1 MSDQEAF
8 MRAIIAAPDDDAP
21 RLVYADWLDENGEP
35 ERAELIRVQCEAAR
49 TPEWDPRYDDLKNRS
64 FDLLEMHAMHWLPN
78 LVEGRPLIRRG
89 MVEGYLM
96 AQDEFHRSAEGL
108 FATLPIRQI
117 DFLPVT
123 NVLEL
128 VLDRHARRLRSIGVR
143 AVDANANFDPRAGLP
158 SREWP
163 VLEELVFLGLRL
175 RAEDLQDILTFASF
189 PTLKL
194 LNFVRSPLGADGAA
208 LIAHSFPALVSLTL
222 SADADTDYRD
232 RLRAG
237 GARELARAPEL
248 GRLRSLKLENQLI
261 GDAGLRHLAESPH
274 LGNMEILDLKRN
286 DIGAIGTT
294 GIEEFA
300 AAGHFPKLRWLRL
313 NLNQL
318 NLVGIRELLAWP
330 GLAQLRKLDLA
341 YCGIAG
347 AGGRLLAT
355 VPGLHP
361 DLRLDLRGN
370 DLGHAVDALR
380 HRFGDRVR
388 LGGAARG

>member
-21 RLVYADWLDENGEP
+21 RLVYADWLDENGDP

-49 TPEWDPRYDDLKNRS
+49 TPEWDPRHDELTARGSESLKEHRERW
-64 FDLLEMHAMHWLPN
+64 FPKLPQ
-78 LVEGRPLIRRG
+78 GGHQLIRRG
-89 MVEGYLM
+89 MVEGLVIRQ
-96 AQDEFHRSAEGL
+96 ADFHRSAEGL
-108 FATLPIRQI
+108 FESSPIRQV
-117 DFLPVT
+117 DFWPVT
-123 NVLEL
+123 NLLEL
-128 VLDRHARRLRSIGVR
+128 VIDRFVRRLRSISVSEIDL
-143 AVDANANFDPRAGLP
+143 DAGYEAGISLP

-163 VLEELVFLGLRL
+163 VLEELGLMGIGVRAADLEGILSFAAFPALKRL
-175 RAEDLQDILTFASF
+175 NVAENPI
-189 PTLKL
+189 
-194 LNFVRSPLGADGAA
+194 GAEGAA
-208 LIAHSFPALVSLTL
+208 LIARSFSVLESLELQTGR
-222 SADADTDYRD
+222 DADYQD

-237 GARELARAPEL
+237 GARELARASGL
-248 GRLRSLKLENQLI
+248 GRLRTLNLANQLI
-261 GDAGLRHLAESPH
+261 GDAGLRHLAGSPYFGG
-274 LGNMEILDLKRN
+274 LEILDLTGN

-300 AAGHFPKLRWLRL
+300 ASGHFPNLRWLRL
-313 NLNQL
+313 DMNQL
-318 NLVGIRELLAWP
+318 NLVGLQELLAWP

-341 YCGIAG
+341 YCGITG

-355 VPGLHP
+355 VPDLHP

-388 LGGAARG
+388 LG